1 MPGQTD
7 QTNQFLDLL
16 KPCYSDAL
24 KYCRA
29 LCAKRSLDDAE
40 DVLQLSLIKG
50 LENIESLS
58 DAAKFRSWFFK
69 IITREF
75 YSFIRKDFWRKFLPI
90 DSGDLATDIPEVFDR
105 GKQSDDKLMLE
116 KALAELLPKERS
128 ALLLFELG
136 GFSIDEIK
144 EIQNEKSASAVKSR
158 LSRARSKLKQYI
170 VTEESATNK
179 NNNINSEHKGDL
191 NHETIKLITEIKSN

>member
-1 MPGQTD
+1 MSGQTD
-7 QTNQFLDLL
+7 QFLELL

-24 KYCRA
+24 KYCRS
-29 LCAKRSLDDAE
+29 LCAKRSTDDAE

-50 LENIESLS
+50 LENIGSLS
-58 DAAKFRSWFFK
+58 EHSKFRSWFFK

-90 DSGDLATDIPEVFDR
+90 DSGDLAANIPEIFDR
-105 GKQSDDKLMLE
+105 SKQSDDKLMLE
-116 KALAELLPKERS
+116 KALAELSPKERS

-136 GFSIDEIK
+136 GFSIEEIK

-158 LSRARSKLKQYI
+158 LSRARSRLKIYI
-170 VTEESATNK
+170 ETEEPVTNK
-179 NNNINSEHKGDL
+179 NNNLNSEHKGDL
-191 NHETIKLITEIKSN
+191 NHETIKLITEIKRN

>member
-7 QTNQFLDLL
+7 NFLELL

-24 KYCRA
+24 KYCKA

-50 LENIESLS
+50 MENIESLTEHS
-58 DAAKFRSWFFK
+58 KFRSWFFK

-75 YSFIRKDFWRKFLPI
+75 YSFTRKDFWRKFLPI
-90 DSGDLATDIPEVFDR
+90 DSGDLAADIPELFDR

-116 KALAELLPKERS
+116 KALAELSTKERS

-136 GFSIDEIK
+136 GFSIEEIK
-144 EIQNEKSASAVKSR
+144 EIQNEKSVSAVKSR

-170 VTEESATNK
+170 VTEKSAD
-179 NNNINSEHKGDL
+179 NNNSNINSEQKGDL
-191 NHETIKLITEIKSN
+191 NHETITLITEIKSN

>member
-7 QTNQFLDLL
+7 PTTKFLELL

-24 KYCRA
+24 KYCKA

-40 DVLQLSLIKG
+40 DVLQLSLLKG
-50 LENIESLS
+50 MENIESLS
-58 DAAKFRSWFFK
+58 EPSKFRSWFFK

-75 YSFIRKDFWRKFLPI
+75 YSYIRKDFWRKFLPI
-90 DSGDLATDIPEVFDR
+90 DSGDLAADIPEVFDR
-105 GKQSDDKLMLE
+105 GKQSDEKQLLE
-116 KALAELLPKERS
+116 KALSELSVKERS

-158 LSRARSKLKQYI
+158 LSRARYKLKQY
-170 VTEESATNK
+170 VVSEESGTLK
-179 NNNINSEHKGDL
+179 NNKINSEHKGDL
-191 NHETIKLITEIKSN
+191 NHETIKLISEIKSN